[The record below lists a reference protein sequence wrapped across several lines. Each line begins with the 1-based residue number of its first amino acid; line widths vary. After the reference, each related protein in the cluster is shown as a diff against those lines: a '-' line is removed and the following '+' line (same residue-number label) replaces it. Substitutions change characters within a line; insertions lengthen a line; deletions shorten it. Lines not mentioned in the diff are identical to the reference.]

1 MAQNME
7 AKFKPYWT
15 QREELTTEAG
25 CPPRGIRAVMP
36 RKLRSK
42 LLAQLHVDKSGK
54 SKPKA

>member
-1 MAQNME
+1 ME

-25 CPPRGIRAVMP
+25 CPPRGIRAVIP